1 MLSHLGF
8 GPNWCNLISYLLASS
23 STQVLLNGSPG
34 NLISHRRGLRQGD
47 PLSPMLFI
55 LIMMSSLLSS
65 LFLLAEN
72 RGLLQ
77 SLQGENVRNRLSS
90 YVDDVVLFIQPFE
103 EDLNCVKMILD
114 CFGSVSGWV
123 SNMHKSCAIPI
134 RCSEQAV

>member
-1 MLSHLGF
+1 MGLLVILSVIGEDF
-8 GPNWCNLISYLLASS
+8 VRGSSISY
-23 STQVLLNGSPG
+23 VVY
-34 NLISHRRGLRQGD
+34 ID
-47 PLSPMLFI
+47 YDV
-55 LIMMSSLLSS
+55 LSS

-90 YVDDVVLFIQPFE
+90 YADDVVLFIQPFE